1 MLECQQNEVSDFGL
15 FHSEVSAKPLEKCL
29 TQQVFN
35 KYRGMNECMLEWREG
50 GRKKESKSG

>member
-35 KYRGMNECMLEWREG
+35 KYRGMNECMHE
-50 GRKKESKSG
+50 